1 MPPRVVGVAVLGLG
15 TIGAEVVRT
24 IQSQR
29 DLIEAASGYRLEL
42 RKVLERGPE
51 RATRAGI
58 SPDLIVADF
67 EKILK
72 DNEID
77 VVVGTL
83 GGDQPAAEYLQRS
96 LEAGM
101 HVVTANK
108 EALAKHLRRLVE
120 VAHQHQRA
128 LLFEASVGGGIPLM
142 TSYRQILLVN
152 RVDKIRGIVNGTT
165 NYMLWQMAE
174 QGWGYDQALAE
185 AQRLG
190 YAEPDPTNDV
200 VGFDATYKLAILASM
215 MLGRHVLPDIIDRT
229 GITNVSAE
237 QIAQAKAQGATIKL
251 IASAIR
257 DGNDAKLRVAPEMIA
272 NDELLAHINANF
284 NAVELTG
291 DRVGPVLLSGQ
302 GAGPLPTASAIVSD
316 IVEAMRDGKSATIPL
331 LE

>member
-15 TIGAEVVRT
+15 TIGSEVVRT
-24 IQSQR
+24 IQAQR

-42 RKVLERGPE
+42 RKVLERGPQ
-51 RATRAGI
+51 RAARADL
-58 SPDLIVADF
+58 SPDLIVTDLDT
-67 EKILK
+67 ILR
-72 DNEID
+72 DNDVD

-142 TSYRQILLVN
+142 AAYRQLLLTN
-152 RVDKIRGIVNGTT
+152 RIDRIRGIVNGTT

-174 QGWGYDQALAE
+174 QGWSYQQALAE

-190 YAEPDPTNDV
+190 YAEPDPTADV
-200 VGFDATYKLAILASM
+200 EGFDAVYKLAILASM
-215 MLGRHVLPDIIDRT
+215 MLGRHILPDTIDRT
-229 GITNVSAE
+229 GITGVSAD
-237 QIAQAKAQGATIKL
+237 QIA
-251 IASAIR
+251 
-257 DGNDAKLRVAPEMIA
+257 
-272 NDELLAHINANF
+272 
-284 NAVELTG
+284 
-291 DRVGPVLLSGQ
+291 
-302 GAGPLPTASAIVSD
+302 
-316 IVEAMRDGKSATIPL
+316 
-331 LE
+331 